1 MNTETRARLGF
12 NDLDDP
18 VTNRAASVGLL
29 MTQITLLTKKYFV
42 FYLEVHYFD
51 PHCGWMHTYL
61 STI

>member
-12 NDLDDP
+12 NEIDDP

-29 MTQITLLTKKYFV
+29 MTQITLLTQKDFV
-42 FYLEVHYFD
+42 FYLEVHYLD
-51 PHCGWMHTYL
+51 PHRGWTYL